1 MQVNELIEFLE
12 YCSPTATVSVGIEQ
26 DGGQI
31 LACRDLC
38 FLAESDRVYVILDTG
53 PNAPG
58 SAPGGLEASGIAMS
72 DYERPQIFGKQLIL
86 VKRQAQKNGTP

>member
-12 YCSPTATVSVGIEQ
+12 YCNPTATVSVGIEE

-38 FLAESDRVYVILDTG
+38 FLAESDQVYLIMDTG

-58 SAPGGLEASGIAMS
+58 SAPRGLEASGVAMP
-72 DYERPQIFGKQLIL
+72 DYERPQIFGKQLML
-86 VKRQAQKNGTP
+86 VKKQVPKNATQ